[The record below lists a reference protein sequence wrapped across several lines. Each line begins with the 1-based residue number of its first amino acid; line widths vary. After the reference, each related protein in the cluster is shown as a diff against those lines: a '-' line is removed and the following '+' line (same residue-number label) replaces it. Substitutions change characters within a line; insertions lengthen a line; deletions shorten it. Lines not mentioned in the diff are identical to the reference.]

1 MDNDA
6 LNAALTAL
14 VANQQQQQNVLQA
27 LANQINNGPAPAP
40 VPFGPAPLAPA
51 KLDLSVRYSGSA
63 NESISDW
70 LQLIN
75 QKAVAENWGDAEKRR
90 AAVASLCGQALTWQD
105 EIGNRIVDWDDW
117 SQGLRDA
124 FEIQLTESQWQVI
137 IETRRQLPAEPGSTY
152 VLDKI
157 KICRRRPIQM
167 TEIQMIPFLIRGLN
181 NPAHQSVM
189 MGNPPVTIANFLTEL
204 RRLEAISDVPVA
216 LPAPPVTLPSP
227 LSFPP
232 SASSPMDSVLKALET
247 LTHQM
252 SLLTR
257 SVNQPSVPPPVQM
270 SPPQLPAQ
278 PFGTFRRP
286 PGARGE
292 DQCFNCRGYGH
303 FSRNCPH
310 PNPRYPKPSENFQ
323 AGPLGQDRR

>member
-105 EIGNRIVDWDDW
+105 EIGNRIADWDDW

-124 FEIQLTESQWQVI
+124 F
-137 IETRRQLPAEPGSTY
+137 
-152 VLDKI
+152 
-157 KICRRRPIQM
+157 
-167 TEIQMIPFLIRGLN
+167 
-181 NPAHQSVM
+181 
-189 MGNPPVTIANFLTEL
+189 
-204 RRLEAISDVPVA
+204 
-216 LPAPPVTLPSP
+216 
-227 LSFPP
+227 
-232 SASSPMDSVLKALET
+232 
-247 LTHQM
+247 
-252 SLLTR
+252 
-257 SVNQPSVPPPVQM
+257 
-270 SPPQLPAQ
+270 
-278 PFGTFRRP
+278 
-286 PGARGE
+286 
-292 DQCFNCRGYGH
+292 
-303 FSRNCPH
+303 
-310 PNPRYPKPSENFQ
+310 
-323 AGPLGQDRR
+323 